1 VQPLRCARIPAAV
14 KNLAGLKSEASMIIA
29 ISLAAALVS
38 TGLSVVDPPND
49 PAILEANNA
58 CVNAASALIARKL
71 DKSVSQ
77 WIADCSHHPMPRY
90 CTETVNVVREAK
102 VAVPMSFVCG
112 K

>member
-1 VQPLRCARIPAAV
+1 
-14 KNLAGLKSEASMIIA
+14 MIVA
-29 ISLAAALVS
+29 ILLAAALVS

-49 PAILEANNA
+49 PAVIEANNA

-77 WIADCSHHPMPRY
+77 WIADCSRPSHAALLHGNGER
-90 CTETVNVVREAK
+90 RARSQGRG
-102 VAVPMSFVCG
+102 AVSFVCG